1 MEPEGRQLSE
11 FREELHQSF
20 PYRADAILD
29 LIDALACNGSAKSPA
44 ELSLNSQFQRQY
56 GSIYRAVDKFFNST
70 DPQNAE
76 REHVEHQQKLMRIV
90 GRQCPEPVQRKFH
103 LFGLDATGQPRPFAH
118 TLRDRGMHY
127 HPNPAPGNKP
137 VMVGHSYSVLT
148 ALPEKKGRTSP
159 PWVIP
164 LVIRRVPTDKKATEV
179 GAAQVA
185 DLLKDETLSFGRELS
200 VLVGDS
206 AYSARG
212 FLGEVVEHKNLVIL
226 VRVRGDRKF
235 HRIPEQDDSPAGQGH
250 PVWFGTSFDMKDPS
264 TWDEPDATEVVPWT
278 LRNGRI
284 CQVEIEA
291 WYNMLMR
298 GERDIPMHEHP
309 FTLIRIRVKD
319 SNGKAVFNRPLWLI
333 MIGDRRQE
341 ISLSDAYKAYR
352 QRYDL
357 EHFFRFGKRRLL
369 MTSYQTSSVEH
380 EENWWEIVG
389 LAYVQLYIG
398 ASLAQNLP
406 RPWERYLPQVKEGKS
421 EEVLSPSMVQRDMPR
436 IIREMGTP
444 SSLPKSRGKSSG
456 RAKGYLPG
464 KRDRFP
470 IVIKGT
476 KRGQKQT
483 RAP

>member
-1 MEPEGRQLSE
+1 MKPKGIQLSE
-11 FREELHQSF
+11 FREELHEFF
-20 PYRADAILD
+20 PYRADAIMD
-29 LIDALACNGSAKSPA
+29 LIDALACNGSAKSPV

-56 GSIYRAVDKFFNST
+56 GSIYKAIDKFFISS
-70 DPQNAE
+70 DPQKGE
-76 REHVEHQQKLMRIV
+76 LEHGEHQQMLMRIV
-90 GRQCPEPVQRKFH
+90 SKQCPEPVQRNFR

-118 TLRDRGMHY
+118 TLMDRGIHY

-164 LVIRRVPTDKKATEV
+164 LLIRRVPTDKKATEV
-179 GAAQVA
+179 GSAQIA
-185 DLLKDETLSFGRELS
+185 DLLKEETLPFGKDLS

-212 FLGEVVEHKNLVIL
+212 FLDKGVEHKNLVII
-226 VRVRGDRKF
+226 VRVRGNRTF
-235 HRIPEQDDSPAGQGH
+235 YRMPGQDDSSSVKGH
-250 PVWFGTSFDMKDPS
+250 PVWYGKPFDMKDPPA
-264 TWDEPDATEVVPWT
+264 WDDPDAKEVVSLT
-278 LRNGRI
+278 LRNGRV

-291 WYNMLMR
+291 WLNLLMR
-298 GERDIPMHEHP
+298 GQRDIPMHEHP

-319 SNGKAVFNRPLWLI
+319 SNGKAVFKQPLWLI
-333 MIGDRRQE
+333 IIGDHRQE

-369 MTSYQTSSVEH
+369 MVSCQTPNVER
-380 EENWWEIVG
+380 EENWLEIVG

-398 ASLAQNLP
+398 APLAQNLP
-406 RPWERYLPQVKEGKS
+406 RPWERYLPQVKESKS
-421 EEVLSPSMVQRDMPR
+421 EEVPSPSMVQRDMPR
-436 IIREMGTP
+436 IIKEIGSP
-444 SSLPKSRGKSSG
+444 SSLPKLRGKSPG
-456 RAKGYLPG
+456 RAKGYSPG
-464 KRDRFP
+464 KRERFP
-470 IVIKGT
+470 IVFKGN
-476 KRGQKQT
+476 KSGQKQI

>member
-1 MEPEGRQLSE
+1 MKPEGLQLSG
-11 FREELHQSF
+11 FREELHQF
-20 PYRADAILD
+20 FHYRADAIMD
-29 LIDALACNGSAKSPA
+29 LIDALACNGSATSPV

-56 GSIYRAVDKFFNST
+56 GSIYKAVDKFFVSS
-70 DPQNAE
+70 DPQKAE
-76 REHVEHQQKLMRIV
+76 QEHSEHQQKLMRIV
-90 GRQCPEPVQRKFH
+90 GKQCTEPVQRNFR
-103 LFGLDATGQPRPFAH
+103 LFGLDASGQPRPFSH
-118 TLRDRGMHY
+118 TLRDRGIHY

-164 LVIRRVPTDKKATEV
+164 LLIRRVPTDKKATEV
-179 GAAQVA
+179 GAAQIA
-185 DLLKDETLSFGRELS
+185 DLLKEEILPFGKDLS

-212 FLGEVVEHKNLVIL
+212 FLAKGVEHKNLVIL
-226 VRVRGDRKF
+226 VRVRGNRTF
-235 HRIPEQDDSPAGQGH
+235 YRMPEQDDSPSGKGH
-250 PVWFGTSFDMKDPS
+250 PVWYGTSFDMKAPP
-264 TWDEPDATEVVPWT
+264 TWGDPDATEVVSLT
-278 LRNGRI
+278 LRNGRV

-291 WYNMLMR
+291 WHNVLMR

-309 FTLIRIRVKD
+309 FTLLRIRVKD
-319 SNGKAVFNRPLWLI
+319 SNGKAVFKRPLWLI
-333 MIGDRRQE
+333 IIGDRRQE

-369 MTSYQTSSVEH
+369 MVSCQTPNVER

-398 ASLAQNLP
+398 APLAQNLP

-421 EEVLSPSMVQRDMPR
+421 EEVQSPSMVQRDMPR
-436 IIREMGTP
+436 IIQEMGSP
-444 SSLPKSRGKSSG
+444 SSLPKLRGKSPG
-456 RAKGYLPG
+456 RAKGYSPG
-464 KRDRFP
+464 KRERFP
-470 IVIKGT
+470 VVFKGT
-476 KRGQKQT
+476 KSGQKQI